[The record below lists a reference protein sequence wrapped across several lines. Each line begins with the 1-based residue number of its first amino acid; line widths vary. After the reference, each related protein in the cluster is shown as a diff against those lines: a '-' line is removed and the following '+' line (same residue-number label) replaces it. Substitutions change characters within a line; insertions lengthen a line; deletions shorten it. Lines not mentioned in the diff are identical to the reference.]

1 MREFYGREADVRV
14 IDMHTAEGTELAASY
29 GVTHVP
35 AVVVNGATKKAAKK
49 GGKK

>member
-1 MREFYGREADVRV
+1 VRDFYGTEADVRV
-14 IDMHTAEGTELAASY
+14 IDMHTAEGAELAARY

-35 AVVVNGATKKAAKK
+35 AVVVNGVVKK